1 GLGDVY
7 KRQDV
12 PRENRHRLRARAAD
26 HGRYPVWTAGATASV
41 SVGGLRAS
49 ADRAELRQPGQGF
62 TPRRRVWLPMASRL
76 PSAPD

>member
-1 GLGDVY
+1 
-7 KRQDV
+7 
-12 PRENRHRLRARAAD
+12 
-26 HGRYPVWTAGATASV
+26 V